1 VSPDVAFWLAFT
13 IKLTLTAGIVVTASI
28 VAERAGAL
36 IGALVV
42 TLPVTVWPAYV
53 FLALDHDQQFIA
65 ESAVGGLVINAVNA
79 MFMLVYCALAQRRGL
94 TLSLL
99 LALATWLVL
108 AAMARLTF
116 WSMAVAILINVTVYP
131 ACIRLSSGFRLA
143 SIPPTV
149 RRWYD
154 VPVRTALVCAL
165 MGTLLL
171 VSNLAGPIATGF
183 LAVFPISTTSTM
195 LILHPRVGGPATA
208 AVVANGLF
216 GLAGISVSL
225 LVLHYIVGWSG
236 VAPALALAL
245 TIPVMWN
252 LLIWV
257 ARTRRLFA
265 YRPRA
270 PALAGRACAATIR
283 QAMVHE

>member
-1 VSPDVAFWLAFT
+1 VSPDFAFWLAFT
-13 IKLTLTAGIVVTASI
+13 IKLALTAGIVVTASI

-53 FLALDHDQQFIA
+53 FLALDHDQEFIA
-65 ESAVGGLVINAVNA
+65 QSAVGGLVINAVNA
-79 MFMLVYCALAQRRGL
+79 MFMLVYAALAQRRGL
-94 TLSLL
+94 ALSLL
-99 LALATWLVL
+99 LALATWSVL
-108 AAMARLTF
+108 AAAARSTF
-116 WSMAVAILINVTVYP
+116 WSMTVAVLINLIIYP
-131 ACIRLSSGFRLA
+131 ACIRLSRAFRLA
-143 SIPPTV
+143 PIPPTA

-154 VPVRTALVCAL
+154 VPVRTVLVCAL

-171 VSNLAGPIATGF
+171 ISNLAGPVATGF

-225 LVLHYIVGWSG
+225 LALHHAVGWSG

-245 TIPVMWN
+245 GIPVTWN
-252 LLIWV
+252 LLIWA
-257 ARTRRLFA
+257 ARAHLPFA
-265 YRPRA
+265 YRPRV
-270 PALAGRACAATIR
+270 PASARQSCAATIR
-283 QAMVHE
+283 HAIHG